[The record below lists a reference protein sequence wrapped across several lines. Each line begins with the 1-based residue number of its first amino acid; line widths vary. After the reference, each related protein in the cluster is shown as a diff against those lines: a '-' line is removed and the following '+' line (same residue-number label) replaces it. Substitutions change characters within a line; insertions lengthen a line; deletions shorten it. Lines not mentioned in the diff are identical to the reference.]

1 MDTKDL
7 EKRVNKMG
15 GITYWKENVL
25 VGRKCT
31 KCGQDKE
38 INQFGFDHKKKDGY
52 KSQCKVCEKEYR
64 KVNKERIKEYGKSY
78 REANKEHIKEY
89 KKEYRTNNPDCTKIW
104 RRNNKERAKEL
115 KKRWNVKNPDY
126 NKQYCKQYYENIK
139 EDKQNEITNM
149 LHQINPILKKLKIKG
164 YGCIYKITGIN
175 NHVYIGQTIV
185 SLEKRYNQ
193 INIIKGWIN
202 DRKDKTNQ
210 KFREELEEESN
221 FSFDIIDY
229 GICQYHLNK
238 LEAYYINKYDSC
250 NNGYNNNL
258 GYYKS
263 DDGLEEFQQIL
274 KENGLEFIDN
284 KLQIKNTHQ
293 DR

>member
-25 VGRKCT
+25 IGRRCT

-89 KKEYRTNNPDCTKIW
+89 KKQYRADNPDCTKIW

-126 NKQYCKQYYENIK
+126 NKQYCRQYYENIK
-139 EDKQNEITNM
+139 EDKQNEITDM
-149 LHQINPILKKLKIKG
+149 LQQINPILKKLKIKG
-164 YGCIYKITGIN
+164 YGYIYKITGIN

-185 SLEKRYNQ
+185 PLKRRYNQ
-193 INIIKGWIN
+193 TNIIKGWIN

-263 DDGLEEFQQIL
+263 NDGLEEFQQIL
-274 KENGLEFIDN
+274 KENGLEFVDN